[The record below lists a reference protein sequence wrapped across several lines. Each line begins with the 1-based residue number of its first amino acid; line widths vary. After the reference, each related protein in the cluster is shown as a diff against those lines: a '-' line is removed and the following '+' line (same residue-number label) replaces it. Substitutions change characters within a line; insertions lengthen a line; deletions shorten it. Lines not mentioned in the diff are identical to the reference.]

1 METSKVY
8 IHKNPEGMWEVGVIL
23 SMKQEDG
30 TYAEVYVNKH
40 EASTWSEAG
49 TWVQENYEG

>member
-8 IHKNPEGMWEVGVIL
+8 IHKNPEGMWEVGVVIAFNG
-23 SMKQEDG
+23 ED
-30 TYAEVYVNKH
+30 TYLNKH

-49 TWVQENYEG
+49 TWVQEHYVGEAK

>member
-8 IHKNPEGMWEVGVIL
+8 IHKNPEDLWEVGVLQALNGELI
-23 SMKQEDG
+23 
-30 TYAEVYVNKH
+30 YINKH

-49 TWVQENYEG
+49 EWVKNHYVA